1 MLYLSHLAIFIF
13 AYFVGR
19 IVGREEGYEE
29 GVSIFR
35 RPPTVEEQFD
45 E

>member
-1 MLYLSHLAIFIF
+1 MLYLSHLTIFIF

-29 GVSIFR
+29 ALSIIR
-35 RPPTVEEQFD
+35 RPPTVED
-45 E
+45 DIC